1 MEKKTYIIPCAERVR
16 AGIVQTILAGT
27 QQSPWAEGK
36 RQDYF
41 EEEESSI
48 EGWEAPPSVRWGD
61 VWEEE

>member
-1 MEKKTYIIPCAERVR
+1 MEKKTYIIPRAERVE
-16 AGIVQTILAGT
+16 ADFVQTILT
-27 QQSPWAEGK
+27 ESQSPFAEGK